1 MSSIAQKRIANA
13 VHHTVKSNRALLSI
27 PNGWLVIA
35 VGGGITFFV
44 YRRKKCQ
51 RVFCVMIV
59 YNFVPVIKTHFVSAQ
74 VLVFYNKVYRSALW
88 FKRRMCIRMH
98 VRPLPTYVA
107 SRSSLEFAEFLV
119 L

>member
-27 PNGWLVIA
+27 PNVIA

-74 VLVFYNKVYRSALW
+74 VLVFITHSITKFIALLCGLRGECA
-88 FKRRMCIRMH
+88 FVCMLDLHRR
-98 VRPLPTYVA
+98 T
-107 SRSSLEFAEFLV
+107 
-119 L
+119 

>member
-1 MSSIAQKRIANA
+1 MSLRYSKAQKRIANA

-35 VGGGITFFV
+35 LGGGITFFV

-51 RVFCVMIV
+51 IVFCLMIV

-74 VLVFYNKVYRSALW
+74 VLVFITHSITKFIALLCGLRVECA
-88 FKRRMCIRMH
+88 FVCMLDLHQR
-98 VRPLPTYVA
+98 T
-107 SRSSLEFAEFLV
+107 
-119 L
+119 